1 MTYRTIAAK
10 HLLTP
15 HGWRTDVTLEIGE
28 DGRIASISEHRNS
41 AAISVGALLPAP
53 GNVHSHA
60 FQRAMAGLAEARGA
74 GNDTDDFWSWR
85 SLMYRFVERLTP
97 DDIEAIAAQVQM
109 ETLEA
114 GYASIGEFH
123 YLHNQPDGAPYGNI
137 SELSERM
144 FAAATQTGI
153 GYTHLPV
160 LYMRGGMDGHAPEDG
175 QKRFSCTIEQFAQLF
190 ERLSALSTSLADDAR
205 LGVAPHS
212 IRAVDAEGLS
222 FASSLQKNAPVHI
235 HIAEQTG
242 EVEEAISV
250 LGARPVAW
258 LLDNANVNAR
268 WSLVHATHMDKKETE
283 GVARAGA
290 VAALC
295 PVTEANLGDGV
306 FDGPPFLSAGGR
318 IAVGTDSNV
327 RVSLSEELRML
338 EYSQRLHRRQRVL
351 LADEAKSCGRFM
363 FDHIAAGGAQ
373 SLGRDAG
380 RIQPGAL
387 ADLVAIDSD
396 DPVLADLSGDMLL
409 DAWIFAGD
417 DRLVTDVW
425 SAGRHIVRGGRHTER
440 DRIASRFNAVMSR
453 LRSDL

>member
-1 MTYRTIAAK
+1 MNTRTIAAK

-15 HGWRTDVTLEIGE
+15 QGWRKDMAVEIGE
-28 DGRIASISEHRNS
+28 DGRIASISKHPNG

-60 FQRAMAGLAEARGA
+60 FQRAMAGLAEARSA
-74 GNDTDDFWSWR
+74 SNNADDFWSWR
-85 SLMYRFVERLTP
+85 NLMYRFVERLTP
-97 DDIEAIAAQVQM
+97 DDIEAIAAHVQM

-123 YLHNQPDGAPYGNI
+123 YLHHQPDGAPYANI

-144 FAAATQTGI
+144 FAAAVQTGI

-160 LYMRGGMDGHAPEDG
+160 LYMQGGIDGRTPQVG
-175 QKRFSCTIEQFAQLF
+175 QKRFACTTEQFAQIY
-190 ERLSALSTSLADDAR
+190 ENLSALTPSLPDDAR

-212 IRAVDAEGLS
+212 IRAVDAKGLA
-222 FASSLQKNAPVHI
+222 FASSLQNNAPVHI

-242 EVEEAISV
+242 EVEEARSV

-258 LLDNANVNAR
+258 LLDNTEVNAR
-268 WSLVHATHMDKKETE
+268 WSLVHATHMDMNETE
-283 GVARAGA
+283 GLACSGA

-295 PVTEANLGDGV
+295 PVTEANLGDGI
-306 FDGPPFLSAGGR
+306 FDAPPFLSAGGR

-327 RVSLSEELRML
+327 RISLSEELRML
-338 EYSQRLHRRQRVL
+338 EYSQRLHHRRRVL
-351 LADEAKSCGRFM
+351 LAGDAKSSGRFI
-363 FDHIAAGGAQ
+363 FDHVNAGGAQ

-380 RIQPGAL
+380 RIETGAL

-396 DPVLADLSGDMLL
+396 NPVLAGLSGDMLI

-425 SAGRHIVRGGRHTER
+425 AAGRHVVRSGRHMQR
-440 DRIASRFNAVMSR
+440 DAIANRFNAVMSR